1 MDLSEDEDA
10 WRGGLLV
17 LRAVFTVLIFSPL
30 SGAAGEFFH
39 AVRNDFRQ
47 LHHLLAQFG
56 VFRNVALNAVAIGL
70 QFSPERLKL
79 TEETINFAHRS
90 L

>member
-1 MDLSEDEDA
+1 MPSA
-10 WRGGLLV
+10 AHA
-17 LRAVFTVLIFSPL
+17 AVYLNLAETYERLAKQVSPL
-30 SGAAGEFFH
+30 SGAAGEFFN

-56 VFRNVALNAVAIGL
+56 VFRNVTLNAVAIGL

-79 TEETINFAHRS
+79 TEETINFARVEP
-90 L
+90 

>member
-1 MDLSEDEDA
+1 MAILAADFCTA
-10 WRGGLLV
+10 GRV
-17 LRAVFTVLIFSPL
+17 YRAYFSPL
-30 SGAAGEFFH
+30 SGAAEEFFH

-47 LHHLLAQFG
+47 LLLAQFG
-56 VFRNVALNAVAIGL
+56 VFHNVALNAIAIGL

>member
-70 QFSPERLKL
+70 QLFVQRPEFNDQ
-79 TEETINFAHRS
+79 TINFTYRS
-90 L
+90 F